1 LQTKK
6 GRKHLSKLLKNKIKR
21 KDEIRELVTKA
32 IDSEAVEDYS
42 KAEEEDVKENSPQS
56 SDDEENISEDEN
68 IACSFYIS

>member
-1 LQTKK
+1 
-6 GRKHLSKLLKNKIKR
+6 LLKKKIKR

-68 IACSFYIS
+68 EVDRKALTVPIKEELV